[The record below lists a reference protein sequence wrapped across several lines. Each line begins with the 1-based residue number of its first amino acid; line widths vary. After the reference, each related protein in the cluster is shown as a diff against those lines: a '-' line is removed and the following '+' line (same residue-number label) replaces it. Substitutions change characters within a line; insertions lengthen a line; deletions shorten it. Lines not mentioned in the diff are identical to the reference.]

1 MPKIFPRYRAGE
13 AYAARRTA
21 PLVEDG
27 LRSGQIEQN
36 HIRAVRIIA
45 ALALALPFGAL
56 AQSPMPE
63 HLRGIINDYT
73 AATGVSGPWEMHGT
87 WSLKIDGGSGKADF
101 SAVMTM
107 EHPESCIAMNPGTPS
122 KPSVNNPAT
131 RSPHTHHITMTDATV
146 SYDTSVCPADSP
158 STTVRLVVI
167 GQPSIT
173 DNGTAAPFEAKGPS
187 TLQVCV
193 TGGTEVE
200 FSNVTMAFTS
210 TSPAAVHFGSQAIHG
225 VVR

>member
-1 MPKIFPRYRAGE
+1 EKQRFLMGGTHHCGPGAGITF
-13 AYAARRTA
+13 R
-21 PLVEDG
+21 
-27 LRSGQIEQN
+27 RSGPKSYA
-36 HIRAVRIIA
+36 RA
-45 ALALALPFGAL
+45 FG
-56 AQSPMPE
+56 
-63 HLRGIINDYT
+63 GIINDYT

-107 EHPESCIAMNPGTPS
+107 EHPDSWIAMNPGTLS
-122 KPSVNNPAT
+122 KPNVNNPAT

-173 DNGTAAPFEAKGPS
+173 GNGTAAPFEAKGPS
-187 TLQVCV
+187 
-193 TGGTEVE
+193 
-200 FSNVTMAFTS
+200 M
-210 TSPAAVHFGSQAIHG
+210 
-225 VVR
+225 

>member
-1 MPKIFPRYRAGE
+1 MKSKGF
-13 AYAARRTA
+13 
-21 PLVEDG
+21 
-27 LRSGQIEQN
+27 SW
-36 HIRAVRIIA
+36 AVRIIA
-45 ALALALPFGAL
+45 VLALALPFGAL
-56 AQSPMPE
+56 AQSPTPE
-63 HLRGIINDYT
+63 HWGGIINDYT

-87 WSLKIDGGSGKADF
+87 WSLKIEGGSGKADF

-107 EHPESCIAMNPGTPS
+107 EHPDSWIAMNPGTPS
-122 KPSVNNPAT
+122 KPNVDNPAT

-173 DNGTAAPFEAKGPS
+173 GNGTPAPFEAKGPS
-187 TLQVCV
+187 TLQVCI

-210 TSPAAVHFGSQAIHG
+210 TSPATVHFGSQAIHG

>member
-1 MPKIFPRYRAGE
+1 MKSKSLLWAI
-13 AYAARRTA
+13 
-21 PLVEDG
+21 
-27 LRSGQIEQN
+27 
-36 HIRAVRIIA
+36 RIIA
-45 ALALALPFGAL
+45 VLALALPFGAL
-56 AQSPMPE
+56 AQSPAPE

-87 WSLKIDGGSGKADF
+87 WSLKIDGKSGKADF

-107 EHPESCIAMNPGTPS
+107 EHPDSWIAMNPGLPS
-122 KPSVNNPAT
+122 KPNVDNPAA
-131 RSPHTHHITMTDATV
+131 RSPHTHHITMTDAMI

-173 DNGTAAPFEAKGPS
+173 GNGSAAPFEAKGPS
-187 TLQVCV
+187 TLQVCI

-210 TSPAAVHFGSQAIHG
+210 TSPATTHFGTQAIHG
-225 VVR
+225 VVRKATSEPDRDR

>member
-1 MPKIFPRYRAGE
+1 MKSK
-13 AYAARRTA
+13 
-21 PLVEDG
+21 G
-27 LRSGQIEQN
+27 LLW
-36 HIRAVRIIA
+36 AVRIIA
-45 ALALALPFGAL
+45 VLALALPFGAL
-56 AQSPMPE
+56 AQSPAPE

-87 WSLKIDGGSGKADF
+87 WSLKIDGKSGKADF

-107 EHPESCIAMNPGTPS
+107 EHPDSWIAMNPGLPS
-122 KPSVNNPAT
+122 KPNVDNPAA
-131 RSPHTHHITMTDATV
+131 RSPHTHHITMTDAMI

-158 STTVRLVVI
+158 TTTVRLVVI

-173 DNGTAAPFEAKGPS
+173 GNGSAAPFEAKGPS
-187 TLQVCV
+187 TLQVCI

-210 TSPAAVHFGSQAIHG
+210 TSPATTHFGTQAIHG
-225 VVR
+225 VVRKATSEPDRDR

>member
-1 MPKIFPRYRAGE
+1 MKNNAFLWAV
-13 AYAARRTA
+13 RTIMVVGLVAVTSAQAWA
-21 PLVEDG
+21 PLP
-27 LRSGQIEQN
+27 R
-36 HIRAVRIIA
+36 
-45 ALALALPFGAL
+45 
-56 AQSPMPE
+56 
-63 HLRGIINDYT
+63 HLSGIINDYT
-73 AATGVSGPWEMHGT
+73 AATGVSGPWEMHGK
-87 WSLKIDGGSGKADF
+87 WSLTMKNESTKADF

-107 EHPESCIAMNPGTPS
+107 EHPDSWIAMNPGTPS
-122 KPSVNNPAT
+122 KPNVNNPAT

-173 DNGTAAPFEAKGPS
+173 GNGTAAPFEAKGPS
-187 TLQVCV
+187 TLQVCI

-210 TSPAAVHFGSQAIHG
+210 TSPATVHFGSQAIHG

>member
-1 MPKIFPRYRAGE
+1 MKSKGF
-13 AYAARRTA
+13 
-21 PLVEDG
+21 
-27 LRSGQIEQN
+27 SW
-36 HIRAVRIIA
+36 AVRIIA
-45 ALALALPFGAL
+45 VLALELPFGAL
-56 AQSPMPE
+56 AQGPTPE
-63 HLRGIINDYT
+63 HLGGIINDYT

-107 EHPESCIAMNPGTPS
+107 EHPDSWIAMNPGTLS
-122 KPSVNNPAT
+122 KPNVNNPAT

-173 DNGTAAPFEAKGPS
+173 GNGTAAPFEAKGPS
-187 TLQVCV
+187 MLQVCI

-210 TSPAAVHFGSQAIHG
+210 TSPATVHFGSQAIHG

>member
-1 MPKIFPRYRAGE
+1 MKSKGF
-13 AYAARRTA
+13 
-21 PLVEDG
+21 
-27 LRSGQIEQN
+27 SW
-36 HIRAVRIIA
+36 AVRIIA
-45 ALALALPFGAL
+45 VLALALPFGVL

-63 HLRGIINDYT
+63 HLGGIINDYT

-87 WSLKIDGGSGKADF
+87 WSLKIEGGSGKADF

-107 EHPESCIAMNPGTPS
+107 EHPDSWIAMNPGTAS
-122 KPSVNNPAT
+122 KPNVNNPAT

-158 STTVRLVVI
+158 STTVRLVVT

-173 DNGTAAPFEAKGPS
+173 GNGTAAPFEAKGPS
-187 TLQVCV
+187 TLQVCI

-210 TSPAAVHFGSQAIHG
+210 TSPATVHFGSQAIHG

>member
-1 MPKIFPRYRAGE
+1 MKSKGF
-13 AYAARRTA
+13 
-21 PLVEDG
+21 
-27 LRSGQIEQN
+27 SW
-36 HIRAVRIIA
+36 AVRIIA
-45 ALALALPFGAL
+45 VLALASPFGAL

-63 HLRGIINDYT
+63 HLGGIINDYT

-107 EHPESCIAMNPGTPS
+107 EHPDSWIAMNPGTPS
-122 KPSVNNPAT
+122 KPNVDNPAT

-173 DNGTAAPFEAKGPS
+173 GNGTAAPFEAKGPS
-187 TLQVCV
+187 TLQVCI

-210 TSPAAVHFGSQAIHG
+210 TSPATVHFGPHAIHG

>member
-1 MPKIFPRYRAGE
+1 MKSKS
-13 AYAARRTA
+13 
-21 PLVEDG
+21 L
-27 LRSGQIEQN
+27 LW
-36 HIRAVRIIA
+36 AVRIIA
-45 ALALALPFGAL
+45 VLALALPFGAL
-56 AQSPMPE
+56 AQSPAPE

-87 WSLKIDGGSGKADF
+87 WSLKIDGKSGKADF

-107 EHPESCIAMNPGTPS
+107 EHPDSWIAMNPGLPG
-122 KPSVNNPAT
+122 KPNVDNPAA
-131 RSPHTHHITMTDATV
+131 RSPHTHHITMTDAMI

-158 STTVRLVVI
+158 TTTVRLVVI

-173 DNGTAAPFEAKGPS
+173 GNGSAAPFEAKGPS
-187 TLQVCV
+187 TLQVCI

-210 TSPAAVHFGSQAIHG
+210 TSPATTHFGTQAIHG
-225 VVR
+225 VVRKATSEPDRDR